1 MDWRALPRARS
12 PEKGSGISN
21 TPCIRF
27 ATILY
32 IYIVGKVSFSRLQ
45 VLTASRKIPEGTD
58 LQNAKYMRITKLKH
72 FGSEP
77 PLLGFLFLLL
87 ETLYTR
93 IHHSVNRL
101 YVVTSSLYKRPTT
114 VPDHFC
120 GPAPLPYTPNCCI
133 LLLSL
138 FKCNFLLLLLSLLIL
153 LVRNNAYII
162 SSHQDLTYGS
172 GFYKKKKK
180 KKKEE
185 NKNNTEF
192 LTKFPHFLNL
202 TIFIEVE

>member
-1 MDWRALPRARS
+1 
-12 PEKGSGISN
+12 
-21 TPCIRF
+21 
-27 ATILY
+27 
-32 IYIVGKVSFSRLQ
+32 
-45 VLTASRKIPEGTD
+45 
-58 LQNAKYMRITKLKH
+58 MRITKLKH

-138 FKCNFLLLLLSLLIL
+138 SKCNF
-153 LVRNNAYII
+153 
-162 SSHQDLTYGS
+162 SSSSFFVDIAGTKQCIHHFQPS
-172 GFYKKKKK
+172 GLNLWIRVLQ
-180 KKKEE
+180 KKKEKE
-185 NKNNTEF
+185 NNNNTEF
-192 LTKFPHFLNL
+192 LTKFPYFLNL

>member
-1 MDWRALPRARS
+1 MVEDWRALPRARS
-12 PEKGSGISN
+12 SEKGSGISN

-27 ATILY
+27 TTILY

-45 VLTASRKIPEGTD
+45 VLTAGRKILEGTN

-87 ETLYTR
+87 ETLYIR

-138 FKCNFLLLLLSLLIL
+138 SKCNF
-153 LVRNNAYII
+153 
-162 SSHQDLTYGS
+162 SSYSFFVDIAGTKQCIHHFQPS
-172 GFYKKKKK
+172 GLNLWIRVLQKKKKK
-180 KKKEE
+180 RK
-185 NKNNTEF
+185 T
-192 LTKFPHFLNL
+192 TIILNS
-202 TIFIEVE
+202 

>member
-1 MDWRALPRARS
+1 MVIFGRGLACPPAGKESREGLRYIKHS
-12 PEKGSGISN
+12 MH
-21 TPCIRF
+21 
-27 ATILY
+27 TICHNI

-45 VLTASRKIPEGTD
+45 VLTASRKILEGTD

-138 FKCNFLLLLLSLLIL
+138 FKCNF
-153 LVRNNAYII
+153 
-162 SSHQDLTYGS
+162 SSSSSFFFVDIAGTKQRIHHFQPS
-172 GFYKKKKK
+172 GLNLWIRVLQKKKRKGK
-180 KKKEE
+180 QQ
-185 NKNNTEF
+185 
-192 LTKFPHFLNL
+192 
-202 TIFIEVE
+202 